1 MYNVEKIKSDLIT
14 NIKSQIT
21 EPIINCPLYDPETDT
36 WEKSTDPMKKSIEA
50 VVGGVFDGYVA
61 VHIAELHP
69 DTVFGVYETED
80 SHDTEY
86 FDYEDLDI
94 ESLYEISNYLEKR
107 KG

>member
-50 VVGGVFDGYVA
+50 VVGGVF
-61 VHIAELHP
+61 
-69 DTVFGVYETED
+69 
-80 SHDTEY
+80 
-86 FDYEDLDI
+86 
-94 ESLYEISNYLEKR
+94 
-107 KG
+107 